1 MGDSSDDDELAEI
14 NHRWGRRAISTARIA
29 SSAARLAGRRLF
41 GRKAS
46 ITDQVIGEKLAAE
59 LDEMK
64 GMAMKL
70 GQIISYFDGILPES
84 THAALRPLQ
93 RGAKPV
99 AFSVMLPVIESA
111 FEAPLGELFED
122 FDDVPVAAASIGQV
136 YRARFRGAD
145 VAVKVQYPNVR
156 KTFESD
162 TKRLRRLA
170 GLASLATAVDGHAI
184 ADELRAR
191 LLEECDYEL
200 EARHQEAFA
209 AAFADDARIVV
220 PTVVWERTR
229 GSVLTTAWHSGLD
242 FYAFND
248 AAGPDQRAAA
258 ASALVR
264 FAYRSLYGHAAI
276 NADPHPG
283 NYLFP
288 GDGRVVFL
296 DFGCVRRFDPDF
308 LERERTLARV
318 VLEDRRGDFR
328 DAVLATGMVPKP
340 KRFDFDV
347 HWAQMC
353 HHYAPYRV
361 PRYRINPEHLAEA
374 MRFNG
379 PSNPNLRRLAI
390 PPQWIWLQRLQF
402 GLHAVLARLDVELA
416 YGDILRE
423 ALAEPPRPLRVRFSA

>member
-1 MGDSSDDDELAEI
+1 LL
-14 NHRWGRRAISTARIA
+14 RRQA
-29 SSAARLAGRRLF
+29 SV
-41 GRKAS
+41 
-46 ITDQVIGEKLAAE
+46 TDQVIGEKLAAE

-84 THAALRPLQ
+84 THAALRSLQ

-99 AFSVMLPVIESA
+99 AFSVMSAVIESA
-111 FEAPLGELFED
+111 FEAPLGELFEE
-122 FDDVPVAAASIGQV
+122 FEHVPVAAASIGQV
-136 YRARFRGAD
+136 YRARFHGVD

-191 LLEECDYEL
+191 LLEECDYEQ

-209 AAFADDARIVV
+209 AAFAQDPRIVV
-220 PTVVWERTR
+220 PNVVWERTR
-229 GSVLTTAWHSGLD
+229 GSVLTTAWHPGRD

-248 AAGPDQRAAA
+248 AASPEQRAAA
-258 ASALVR
+258 ATALVQ
-264 FAYRSLYGHAAI
+264 FAYRSLYGRAAI

-288 GDGRVVFL
+288 ADGTVVFL
-296 DFGCVRRFDPDF
+296 DFGCVRRFDLDF
-308 LERERTLARV
+308 LERERALTKV
-318 VLEDRRGDFR
+318 VLEDRRDDFR

-347 HWAQMC
+347 YWEQLC

-361 PRYRINPEHLAEA
+361 PRYRITLEHLAEA

-379 PSNPNLRRLAI
+379 PSNPNVRRLAI

-416 YGDILRE
+416 YGDILRN
-423 ALAEPPRPLRVRFSA
+423 ALAEPPRPLPVRFSA